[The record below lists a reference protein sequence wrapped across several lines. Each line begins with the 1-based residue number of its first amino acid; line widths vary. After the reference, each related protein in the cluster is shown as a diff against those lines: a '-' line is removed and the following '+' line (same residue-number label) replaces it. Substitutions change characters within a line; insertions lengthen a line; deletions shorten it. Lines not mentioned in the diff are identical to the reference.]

1 MKGVE
6 LTKSQ
11 VDKLLEMCKILFHE
25 YTTIPNDKN
34 PKFLTISWFTTQ
46 GYFVQLMNDEIK
58 ENILIHWF
66 EFCMTH
72 LTTKISKQ
80 LHAILGHPTSDEFGR
95 IDTWYT
101 VWSKLNGGSFG
112 MKQHPVDYLYEQFKK
127 LKQ

>member
-1 MKGVE
+1 MNSIE
-6 LTKSQ
+6 LTELHKS
-11 VDKLLEMCKILFHE
+11 KLLEMCKNLFSE
-25 YTTIPNDKN
+25 NDLGWQLADNDIDLKIPMLCFELNIEDKVAEV
-34 PKFLTISWFTTQ
+34 KT
-46 GYFVQLMNDEIK
+46 
-58 ENILIHWF
+58 IHWF